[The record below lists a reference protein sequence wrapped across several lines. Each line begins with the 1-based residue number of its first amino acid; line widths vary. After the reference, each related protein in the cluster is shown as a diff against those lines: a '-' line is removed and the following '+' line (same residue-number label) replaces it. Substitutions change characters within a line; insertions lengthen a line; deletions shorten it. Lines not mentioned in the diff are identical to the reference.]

1 MTSQVILEA
10 LAPCGLSCE
19 KCFAHVNSEIRQYS
33 RQLKEKL
40 GNFEIYAK
48 HFETLVGDPIFKKY
62 PDFKAML
69 DYLASADCL
78 GCRNENCKL
87 FKSCGVRACHQR
99 KQIDYCYACDEFP
112 CDHTGFDEHLLQR
125 WIKIN
130 ERIRQMVIEVYY
142 AQTHK
147 QPRYV

>member
-1 MTSQVILEA
+1 M
-10 LAPCGLSCE
+10 
-19 KCFAHVNSEIRQYS
+19 
-33 RQLKEKL
+33 
-40 GNFEIYAK
+40 
-48 HFETLVGDPIFKKY
+48 
-62 PDFKAML
+62 
-69 DYLASADCL
+69 
-78 GCRNENCKL
+78 
-87 FKSCGVRACHQR
+87 RACHQR

-130 ERIRQMVIEVYY
+130 ERIRQTVIEVYY